1 MEKDKY
7 IDPDEKLKFK
17 EIKIR
22 ITEEMYNEWNDWA
35 EKNDKSLDQYI
46 KSSVESQA
54 IREMIINYLNERA
67 ESRPWWEK
75 RQNNF

>member
-1 MEKDKY
+1 MEKEKY

-17 EIKIR
+17 EIKLR
-22 ITEEMYNEWNDWA
+22 VTQEMFDEWTEWA
-35 EKNDKSLDQYI
+35 GKHKKSLDEYI

-67 ESRPWWEK
+67 KSKPWWEK
-75 RQNNF
+75 RPHNL

>member
-1 MEKDKY
+1 MEENKY

-22 ITEEMYNEWNDWA
+22 ITEEMYNEWSDWA
-35 EKNDKSLDQYI
+35 KKNNKSLDQYI

-67 ESRPWWEK
+67 KSRPWWEK